1 MQAHRSVNL
10 TSILP
15 LCDFYGGPRGAG
27 LASGPVTKRQKQLWE
42 ARSGRSVA
50 DKNSDPSRVVERV
63 NRHQASVVETLK
75 SDIEANRDG
84 AEEPQV
90 SAGSSMHASWQ
101 ESLGGAFTESDMY
114 TREGATGR
122 ELKVDKMQILAK
134 GSRTKENG
142 ASGERRG
149 NGELSYSSPV
159 EEWKIKSR
167 RSVAP
172 SPAGF
177 SDLNVLPAGKSGRGS
192 RAEPIGEDV
201 MKKERIIKVRAAGGS
216 LA

>member
-1 MQAHRSVNL
+1 MTA
-10 TSILP
+10 
-15 LCDFYGGPRGAG
+15 
-27 LASGPVTKRQKQLWE
+27 
-42 ARSGRSVA
+42 
-50 DKNSDPSRVVERV
+50 
-63 NRHQASVVETLK
+63 
-75 SDIEANRDG
+75 DIEANRDG

-149 NGELSYSSPV
+149 NGELSSSSPV